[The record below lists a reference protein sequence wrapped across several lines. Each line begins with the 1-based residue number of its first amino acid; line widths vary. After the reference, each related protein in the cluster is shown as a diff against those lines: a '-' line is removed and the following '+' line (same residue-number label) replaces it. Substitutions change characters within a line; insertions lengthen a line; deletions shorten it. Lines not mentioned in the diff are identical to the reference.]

1 MLTLLGVGQGQV
13 STSFDADYQAVLDRG
28 TALGYTLPTDG
39 QKIKQNQL
47 IINLKANGV
56 WAKLDVFY
64 NFANDGSSGFA
75 TLNWKS
81 PTTRQCTLVASPN
94 FISNQGFQGTGTSY
108 ISTNFNPTIG
118 TNQYTLSNASRYIY
132 MYQGVN
138 SANVSL
144 DGTSSTT
151 INGIRRELST
161 SQRINQSTNPL
172 SVAFDF
178 TITRGMKS
186 IHRTSPSNVSL
197 YNDIIGANIVALEI
211 SLQNSAQFILRG
223 NNLTTFGT
231 HTISMYAMGSSLVS
245 ENTNFV
251 NTYDT
256 YINSI

>member
-47 IINLKANGV
+47 LVNLKANGV

-94 FISNQGFQGTGTSY
+94 FITNQGFQGTGTSY

-151 INGIRRELST
+151 INGIRRENST

-186 IHRTSPSNVSL
+186 IHRTSSSNVSL
-197 YNDIIGANIVALEI
+197 FNDTIGANLVSLEV

-251 NTYDT
+251 NNYNT